1 MRLIAATLA
10 IFICLAGDVAMGQT
24 VGGENDGSEDEAS
37 NILEAVKKG
46 TLSINLRYRYE
57 VVNDDTF
64 SLDARASTLRTAL
77 GFETAA
83 LRGFSV
89 GIVFEDV
96 TAVGSDTL
104 YNNAGAPGLDNG
116 VTDRP
121 VVADPEITEI
131 DRVYLA
137 YRGWGT
143 AELRVGRFD
152 YRLDNQ
158 RFVGT
163 APWRQ
168 NERSFNAVAVG
179 FGTPKVLR
187 GRYAYLDRVHYNNGA
202 SPGISAH
209 LFHVA
214 RAFSA
219 GGLSGYAYLLDWD
232 SEELDGLSSGTFGAR
247 FQGETN
253 VGAFDLLYHAEYARQ
268 IDYSENPED
277 FALNYVHLGLGGRR
291 GPWSAQLGWELKDG
305 DGTSAVQTPL
315 GTNHGKNGFA
325 DKLVVTP
332 PVGSHDIYV
341 RLNMNRP
348 HWSWLLA
355 YHNFRA
361 AQGDA
366 VLGSELDFQ
375 GNVTP
380 WTGLSFHFKL
390 ARYWADTFS
399 EDTTKVMVW
408 AAWSFEV
415 SPGG

>member
-1 MRLIAATLA
+1 MPLIAAALA
-10 IFICLAGDVAMGQT
+10 ICICTAGGVAVGQT
-24 VGGENDGSEDEAS
+24 VGGENDSSEDEAS
-37 NILEAVKKG
+37 NILEAVQKG

-57 VVNDDTF
+57 VVNDDAF
-64 SLDARASTLRTAL
+64 ILDARASTLRTFL

-89 GIVFEDV
+89 GIAFEDV

-104 YNNAGAPGLDNG
+104 YNNDGAPGLDNG

-131 DRVYLA
+131 DRIYLA
-137 YRGWGT
+137 YRGWGG

-158 RFVGT
+158 RFIGT

-179 FGTPKVLR
+179 FGAPNVLR
-187 GRYAYLDRVHYNNGA
+187 GRYAYLDRVHYNSGE

-214 RAFSA
+214 RAFRF

-232 SEELDGLSSGTFGAR
+232 SVERDALSSGTFGAR
-247 FQGETN
+247 FQGVTD
-253 VGAFDLLYHAEYARQ
+253 VGTFNLLYQAEYARQ
-268 IDYSENPED
+268 IDYGKNPED
-277 FALNYVHLGLGGRR
+277 FALSYVHLGLGARKGS
-291 GPWSAQLGWELKDG
+291 WSVQFGWELKDG
-305 DGTSAVQTPL
+305 DGTNAVQTPL
-315 GTNHGKNGFA
+315 GTNHGMNGFA
-325 DKLVVTP
+325 DRLVVTP

-348 HWSWLLA
+348 RWSWLLA

-361 AQGDA
+361 ALGDA
-366 VLGSELDFQ
+366 VLGRELDFQ
-375 GNVTP
+375 GNLTP

-399 EDTTKVMVW
+399 EDTTKAMLW